1 MMKLSNYFS
10 FLCLLGLLL
19 MLSPATQSQ
28 AFTLDQCVELAVQN
42 NPELQ
47 KQQLGLQFAGND
59 LTEQKALKFG
69 RLDFV
74 ASYTRYNLPRTL
86 APLTPG
92 SIATNPAAV
101 PTTEDLFT
109 SGFVYEVPL
118 FTGFA
123 QTRAVEIAALQK
135 EFAAATLKLSREQLI
150 YNVKTLFVNILSLRQ
165 QEKAQTAYVESLQ
178 RLYAEVTRELQLGKK
193 ARIDQLKA
201 AADLE
206 SARAGRTQIRAN
218 ISILRTS
225 LASLLNLEQLPIL
238 QKIELRPESIQ
249 PVQNHF
255 TDRLGES
262 ERLRAARLTLHKN
275 AKLVDKVA
283 AALYP
288 QIVLNT
294 AYGQNFG
301 PNNSGHVNSG
311 DWNNQHVW
319 QLGLNLKWNIFD
331 FGSTRAKLKKARIV
345 EQQSRYEQTKTELE
359 LKRAIKEAVTR
370 INTAVSNYRSART
383 ELDMTRETAA
393 IEEVRFKQGAAP
405 INDLLYARARNRLA
419 ESRFIA
425 AGYAYKT
432 AQFQL
437 DYLLES
443 GENR

>member
-1 MMKLSNYFS
+1 MMKQVKYFP
-10 FLCLLGLLL
+10 LLGLLGLLL
-19 MLSPATQSQ
+19 LLSPVSQSW
-28 AFTLDQCVELAVQN
+28 AFTLDQCVELALQN

-47 KQQLGLQFAGND
+47 KQQLGMEIAGND
-59 LTEQKALKFG
+59 LTEQKAQKFG
-69 RLDFV
+69 RVDIV
-74 ASYTRYNLPRTL
+74 SSYTHYNLPHTL

-92 SIATNPAAV
+92 AIATNPAAV

-109 SGFVYEVPL
+109 AGFVYEVPL

-123 QTRAVEIAALQK
+123 HTRTVEISALQK
-135 EFAAATLKLSREQLI
+135 EFTAAALTLSREQLI
-150 YNVKTLFVNILSLRQ
+150 YNVKTLFVNILSLRT

-178 RLYAEVTRELQLGKK
+178 QLYDEVTRELQLGKK

-206 SARAGRTQIRAN
+206 SARAGQAQLSAN
-218 ISILRTS
+218 IRILKAS
-225 LASLLNLEQLPIL
+225 LASLLDLEQIPTL
-238 QKIELRPESIQ
+238 QDIDLLPESIQ
-249 PVQNHF
+249 PVQNRF
-255 TDRLGES
+255 IDRLSES
-262 ERLRAARLTLHKN
+262 ERLRTARLTIRKN
-275 AKLVDKVA
+275 VKLADKVA

-301 PNNSGHVNSG
+301 PNDSSHPDSG
-311 DWNNQHVW
+311 DWKNQEVW
-319 QLGLNLKWNIFD
+319 QVGLNLRWSIFD
-331 FGSTRAKLKKARIV
+331 FGSTRSKLKKARLI
-345 EQQSRYEQTKTELE
+345 ERQSRYEQTKTELE

-370 INTAVSNYRSART
+370 INTAVSDYQSARI

-393 IEEVRFKQGAAP
+393 IEQVRFEQGIAP
-405 INDLLYARARNRLA
+405 INDLLYARARNQLA

-425 AGYAYKT
+425 AGYNYKT
-432 AQFQL
+432 ARFHL